1 MTSNGHEPN
10 GVEAWR
16 TQPMYTFG
24 EAARLSGVAPAT
36 VRNWIRG
43 YTVND
48 RTVPPLFE
56 SSAKDAASVSFLQL
70 IEMVVA
76 ARFRKNRITFKRVR
90 AAYDSAKTEWKL
102 AYPFAHR
109 QLGELVEHV
118 AYWLEPEARDK
129 SVRSLGSPEQ
139 WSLPGLVMEIVRQL
153 HYDESDLAAKW
164 YPAGKE
170 APIVID
176 PRVSAGLPTIAGRG
190 VTVDA
195 LRKRWKAGYTIE
207 FIADDFRMKADVVE
221 RALQYA
227 DAVAA

>member
-1 MTSNGHEPN
+1 MTTNGHESYV
-10 GVEAWR
+10 VESWR

-36 VRNWIRG
+36 VRNWVRG
-43 YTVND
+43 YTVRD
-48 RTVPPLFE
+48 RSVPPLFE
-56 SSAKDAASVSFLQL
+56 SVTKDGTSVSFLQL
-70 IEMVVA
+70 IEIVVA

-90 AAYDSAKTEWKL
+90 AAHDSAKAEWKL

-109 QLGELVEHV
+109 QLGSLVEHV
-118 AYWLEPEARDK
+118 AYWLEPEARH
-129 SVRSLGSPEQ
+129 RSIRPLGSSEQ
-139 WSLPGLVMEIVRQL
+139 RSLPGLVMDIVRQL
-153 HYDESDLAAKW
+153 DYDESDLAAKW

-176 PRVSAGLPTIAGRG
+176 PRVSAGLPTIVGRG
-190 VTVDA
+190 VTVNS
-195 LRKRWKAGYTIE
+195 LRKLHKAGYTIE
-207 FIADDFRMKADVVE
+207 FIADDFRMKADEVE

>member
-36 VRNWIRG
+36 VRNWVRG

-48 RTVPPLFE
+48 RSVPPLFE
-56 SSAKDAASVSFLQL
+56 SAVKDAASVSFLQL
-70 IEMVVA
+70 IEIVVA
-76 ARFRKNRITFKRVR
+76 ARFRKTRITLKRVR
-90 AAYDSAKTEWKL
+90 AAYERARAEWGL
-102 AYPFAHR
+102 GYPFAHR
-109 QLGELVEHV
+109 QLGALVEHV

-129 SVRSLGSPEQ
+129 SGRPPGSPEQ
-139 WSLPGLVMEIVRQL
+139 WSLPGLVMDVVRQL
-153 HYDESDLAAKW
+153 DYDELDLAAKW

-176 PRVSAGLPTIAGRG
+176 PRVSAGLPTIVGRG
-190 VTVDA
+190 VTLSS
-195 LRKRWKAGYTIE
+195 LRKLWKAGYTIE
-207 FIADDFRMKADVVE
+207 FIADDFRIKADVVE